1 MEEYKY
7 LGCMVNDRLNCARM
21 AEERAKAGAKA
32 LSDWIRRCRVAVGEL
47 RGETFVKLLE
57 MLVDLV
63 LLYGAEV
70 WGSCGQLAPIEKIQL
85 RAARIFL
92 GVGRLHPKV
101 SLLFELNTLP
111 LKWEG
116 MKRCI
121 EFWVK
126 VMRMGEDRLLK
137 QVMMQVME
145 LGDGVQWRQDLEKSL
160 RMFGWEGLRA
170 EGLNSLSM
178 SEVRQ
183 MLRDVAWR
191 EAMDSWKE
199 EARSHS
205 KLAEV
210 KKLIEKGYEARCV
223 EVKCKWR
230 RRVLVQLRG
239 GTAALEVETGRWRG
253 VSREGRVCR
262 NRRSEEVENVE
273 HWLLRCTGMA
283 EEREK
288 LIRTMREKVE
298 WQSMEDDERVAAVL
312 SYACRDDG
320 VGRGVGRC
328 GGRVFLT
335 EV

>member
-1 MEEYKY
+1 MGRNEKVYRV
-7 LGCMVNDRLNCARM
+7 LG
-21 AEERAKAGAKA
+21 E
-32 LSDWIRRCRVAVGEL
+32 SDE
-47 RGETFVKLLE
+47 
-57 MLVDLV
+57 
-63 LLYGAEV
+63 
-70 WGSCGQLAPIEKIQL
+70 
-85 RAARIFL
+85 
-92 GVGRLHPKV
+92 
-101 SLLFELNTLP
+101 N
-111 LKWEG
+111 
-116 MKRCI
+116 
-121 EFWVK
+121 
-126 VMRMGEDRLLK
+126 RMGEDRLLK

-160 RMFGWEGLRA
+160 RMFGWEGLLA

-210 KKLIEKGYEARCV
+210 QKLIEKGYEAWCV

-230 RRVLVQLRG
+230 RVLVQWR
-239 GTAALEVETGRWRG
+239 ALEVETGRWRG
-253 VSREGRVCR
+253 VSREGRMCR
-262 NRRSEEVENVE
+262 NCRSEEVENVE

-288 LIRTMREKVE
+288 LIMTMREKVE
-298 WQSMEDDERVAAVL
+298 WQSMRDDERVAAVL

-320 VGRGVGRC
+320 VGRGVKMWRK
-328 GGRVFLT
+328 RFFDRSLT
-335 EV
+335 VPVPPSPSSADP

>member
-1 MEEYKY
+1 M
-7 LGCMVNDRLNCARM
+7 GCS
-21 AEERAKAGAKA
+21 G
-32 LSDWIRRCRVAVGEL
+32 G
-47 RGETFVKLLE
+47 
-57 MLVDLV
+57 
-63 LLYGAEV
+63 
-70 WGSCGQLAPIEKIQL
+70 KIW
-85 RAARIFL
+85 
-92 GVGRLHPKV
+92 K
-101 SLLFELNTLP
+101 
-111 LKWEG
+111 
-116 MKRCI
+116 
-121 EFWVK
+121 
-126 VMRMGEDRLLK
+126 
-137 QVMMQVME
+137 
-145 LGDGVQWRQDLEKSL
+145 KSL

-170 EGLNSLSM
+170 EGLNSLFM

-183 MLRDVAWR
+183 MLRGVAWR

-210 KKLIEKGYEARCV
+210 QKLIEKGYEARCV

-262 NRRSEEVENVE
+262 NCRSEEVENVE

-320 VGRGVGRC
+320 VGRGVEMWRS
-328 GGRVFLT
+328 RFFFFF
-335 EV
+335 